1 MTPCGTTA
9 ALVTPMGFVI
19 ALIIGLVAGA
29 LARQL
34 FVPERQRGGAA
45 PVLLLGAVGA
55 VVAYGFGATAGWYSR
70 GEGPAIIAAAAGATL
85 ALYLGRGLALRRAW
99 GP

>member
-1 MTPCGTTA
+1 
-9 ALVTPMGFVI
+9 MGFVI

-34 FVPERQRGGAA
+34 VPEDQRGSAA
-45 PVLLLGAVGA
+45 PILLVGAIGA
-55 VVAYGFGATAGWYSR
+55 VVAYGFGAAAGWYAR
-70 GEGPAIIAAAAGATL
+70 GEGPAIIASAVGASL
-85 ALYLGRGLALRRAW
+85 ALFLGRGLGFRRAW